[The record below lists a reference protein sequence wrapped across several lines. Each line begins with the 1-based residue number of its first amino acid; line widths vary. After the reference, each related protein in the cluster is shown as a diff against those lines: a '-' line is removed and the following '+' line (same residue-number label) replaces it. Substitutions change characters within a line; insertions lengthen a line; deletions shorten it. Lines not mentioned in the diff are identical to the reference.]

1 MMLGVEADTHTL
13 VAPLLGGG
21 ARQRVVFNSPSLRE
35 GDRAAWVP
43 MQVAW
48 DGSSWAASAAS
59 CDAEADADPAAAVG
73 PSAVVEA
80 LGAISTTST
89 TSSTS
94 ASGAASFALGAAGR
108 LMLCYRFGSE
118 PYFTAF
124 EQVTAVVVRVGD
136 IAPAAVPTLIAG
148 CEVTTIHLSGA
159 GFGAAASAGVDFL
172 CSWSNGAS
180 ATPLLLGDGEMRC
193 DLPAPSATPSPSPPP
208 SPTTTLT
215 MALVSSSPAA
225 YAYLPVA
232 TSLTVYNPSAMSLA
246 SLSPLG
252 GGYRLQTEVRLR
264 GSGLVDRGG
273 IRCRFGGADGYS
285 GGGGAAGGTEQEASC
300 QKLAFPDSAR
310 GLTGSMAVE
319 VALNGQCFAP
329 TAATFHVPA
338 PGCNPT

>member
-1 MMLGVEADTHTL
+1 MILGVDADTHTF

-48 DGSSWAASAAS
+48 DGTSWAASAAS

-73 PSAVVEA
+73 ASAVIEA
-80 LGAISTTST
+80 QGAT
-89 TSSTS
+89 
-94 ASGAASFALGAAGR
+94 SGAASFVFGAAGR
-108 LMLCYRFGSE
+108 LMLCYRFFSD
-118 PYFTAF
+118 PYFTTF
-124 EQVTAVVVRVGD
+124 EHVTVVVVGVGN
-136 IAPAAVPTLIAG
+136 IAPAAAATLIAG
-148 CEVTTIHLSGA
+148 CEVTTIHVRGA
-159 GFGAAASAGVDFL
+159 GFGAAASAGVEL
-172 CSWSNGAS
+172 RCSFSNGAS

-193 DLPAPSATPSPSPPP
+193 DLPAPSAT
-208 SPTTTLT
+208 TTPMTLT
-215 MALVSSSPAA
+215 MALVSGSPAA
-225 YAYLPVA
+225 YIPVA
-232 TSLTVYNPSAMSLA
+232 TLLTVYDPRTVSLA

-252 GGYRLQTEVRLR
+252 GGYRLQTELRLQ
-264 GSGLVDRGG
+264 GSGLVDHGG

-285 GGGGAAGGTEQEASC
+285 GGGGAAGATEQEASC

-329 TAATFHVPA
+329 TAATFYVPA
-338 PGCNPT
+338 LGCNLT